1 MKDLR
6 TQINELEVQATELQ
20 TASATREFNLTLTDS
35 TEFKQILKLIDK
47 SYSWQ
52 SKNAALAVHVYDSM
66 KEAGKNT
73 EATEGGIDLTLSAT
87 IMTGLYNILLNIEG
101 QGIESARSFVR
112 ILTNVGEQV
121 TNALNVLGEDNK
133 EIQEL
138 HNQIHELEQQ
148 LAEQENETSEQ
159 IEEEA

>member
-1 MKDLR
+1 MEDLR
-6 TQINELEVQATELQ
+6 SRINELEAKATELQ
-20 TASATREFNLTLTDS
+20 TASATREFTLTVTDS

-52 SKNAALAVHVYDSM
+52 SKNAALAVHVYDSL
-66 KEAGKNT
+66 KEANRN
-73 EATEGGIDLTLSAT
+73 AVVTEGGVDLNLSAT

-101 QGIESARSFVR
+101 QGVEAARSFVR
-112 ILTNVGEQV
+112 VLTNVGEQV
-121 TNALNVLGEDNK
+121 TNALNVLGEDNQ
-133 EIQEL
+133 EIQAI
-138 HNQIHELEQQ
+138 HNEIHELEQQ

>member
-112 ILTNVGEQV
+112 VLTNVGEQV
-121 TNALNVLGEDNK
+121 TNALNVLSEDNK